1 MEISLNGEPRTA
13 PDGITID
20 ALLQELG
27 VKGRVAVMIND
38 DIVKRERYAER
49 KLADRDRIE
58 VIAVVGGG

>member
-1 MEISLNGEPRTA
+1 MTV
-13 PDGITID
+13 D

-27 VKGRVAVMIND
+27 VKGRVAVMVND

-49 KLADRDRIE
+49 KIANQDRIE